1 VDSIKGEVLRQQQLD
16 QRRQLKEFDKLVSN
30 SKEDIESS
38 INKLVLPQVRTLS
51 NQMKVVQETTRDYQ
65 DVKLSLQ

>member
-1 VDSIKGEVLRQQQLD
+1 MDSIKGEVLRQQQLD